1 MSEILSTAGEHFILE
16 VDVLRAE
23 KKFASISTFA
33 YRMLFLLLKLT
44 GKKIRLL
51 SILTQNVNYAAKK
64 SHFDSL
70 VVMVVWSSPSPRA
83 TTTIA
88 G

>member
-1 MSEILSTAGEHFILE
+1 MSAEGEHFILE
-16 VDVLRAE
+16 VHVLRAG

-33 YRMLFLLLKLT
+33 YHMLFLLFKAHG

-64 SHFDSL
+64 SRFDSL
-70 VVMVVWSSPSPRA
+70 VVMVVWSSPSPGA

>member
-1 MSEILSTAGEHFILE
+1 MRAEGEHFILE
-16 VDVLRAE
+16 VHVLRAGR
-23 KKFASISTFA
+23 KFASISTFA
-33 YRMLFLLLKLT
+33 YHMLFLLFKAH
-44 GKKIRLL
+44 GGKKKIRLL

-64 SHFDSL
+64 SCFDSL
-70 VVMVVWSSPSPRA
+70 VVMVVWSSPSPGA